1 MIDVAPAAV
10 IAKAAAFGYLPQ
22 DRADF
27 LIGAH
32 RLYSNVTQVE
42 HTILTRSQP
51 LSDASETVKRR
62 LAAAVDLPGLAQLD
76 GGTGGDG
83 REGKD
88 DFQGYC
94 GLRRRQQSGARLSVR
109 AQLVAA
115 PARAA
120 FAA

>member
-62 LAAAVDLPGLAQLD
+62 LAAAVDLPGLAQLTAELAE
-76 GGTGGDG
+76 TGAKV
-83 REGKD
+83 RTIFKD
-88 DFQGYC
+88 IVG
-94 GLRRRQQSGARLSVR
+94 
-109 AQLVAA
+109 
-115 PARAA
+115 
-120 FAA
+120 